1 MGRPARWKLTPNPP
15 GAPLMSLTWFLA
27 RWHVR
32 GRSAPPRQCILWAI
46 GGPSP
51 GSDRID
57 RMPATDPEGR
67 PALARNQRFWHSRN
81 LRRVAP
87 ASGRTS
93 SASSRS
99 ASGLL
104 TRTVSAQRIDHYR
117 SWQPEPS
124 FFTPHVPDLPLIP
137 CRRRTRAP
145 RIPGSRSAVA
155 SRRSRRQDPTRGS
168 HLAGRRPK
176 NVRTSASRARAKPLG
191 YATGCPALPPA
202 MRLCSPSR
210 PRRSRAVLTEFA
222 VCHAGGRGFES
233 RRSR

>member
-32 GRSAPPRQCILWAI
+32 GRSAPPRQCILSAI

-51 GSDRID
+51 GGDRID
-57 RMPATDPEGR
+57 RMPTTDPDGR

-81 LRRVAP
+81 RRRVAP

-124 FFTPHVPDLPLIP
+124 FFTPQG
-137 CRRRTRAP
+137 RRR
-145 RIPGSRSAVA
+145 
-155 SRRSRRQDPTRGS
+155 
-168 HLAGRRPK
+168 RP
-176 NVRTSASRARAKPLG
+176 
-191 YATGCPALPPA
+191 
-202 MRLCSPSR
+202 R
-210 PRRSRAVLTEFA
+210 PRRNGVQVRDATRRRSARGLRD
-222 VCHAGGRGFES
+222 GGCASLVARGTRLLRSEHVTASSS
-233 RRSR
+233 RRCGVKLGS

>member
-51 GSDRID
+51 GGDRID

-124 FFTPHVPDLPLIP
+124 FFTPHHPVQTAEVAVDERVARLRLL
-137 CRRRTRAP
+137 RRTLGEAEMPGGVLVPGVCLQERVLLPCARLHVLRASGA
-145 RIPGSRSAVA
+145 RTGARRSA
-155 SRRSRRQDPTRGS
+155 
-168 HLAGRRPK
+168 
-176 NVRTSASRARAKPLG
+176 ASRA
-191 YATGCPALPPA
+191 
-202 MRLCSPSR
+202 
-210 PRRSRAVLTEFA
+210 
-222 VCHAGGRGFES
+222 
-233 RRSR
+233 